1 MCNVVTEAL
10 VVTDAVREHGDRGA
24 TKRPIVVPRTSGK
37 PIGPRYR
44 SEREPRATG
53 SRT

>member
-10 VVTDAVREHGDRGA
+10 VVTNAVREPADRGA
-24 TKRPIVVPRTSGK
+24 TEPPIVVPRTFGK
-37 PIGPRYR
+37 LIGPGNT